1 MRNYNTMRHI
11 AFLFAILSI
20 SVSVKAQSILKSP
33 TEIEMPNQIISIQR
47 DSILKAFT
55 IDFNGDNK
63 LDYIITV
70 QPSKDYESL
79 YQEYWYT
86 SDYRFY
92 KKVNQFDGDF
102 DFKFFVNLDNDSI
115 PEIVRATGFSD
126 GIDYYVTRQ
135 DTLLK
140 SEKILFYFIPI
151 IKKEVENR
159 IGYYWGYPKSLRSI
173 IINTIS
179 RKKLLLCSINHSIM
193 RDGEIYHPENQRIFP
208 LLMFDG
214 NPQSNYSY
222 EAQIENSQWL
232 TIDEII
238 KSIKK

>member
-1 MRNYNTMRHI
+1 MRHI
-11 AFLFAILSI
+11 TILFAVFSI
-20 SVSVKAQSILKSP
+20 SVSVKSQTILKSP
-33 TEIEMPNQIISIQR
+33 TEIDIPNQIVNIQN

-92 KKVNQFDGDF
+92 RKVNQFDGDF
-102 DFKFFVNLDNDSI
+102 DLKYFVNLDNDSI

-126 GIDYYVTRQ
+126 GIDYFVTKQ
-135 DTLLK
+135 DTLK
-140 SEKILFYFIPI
+140 KNEEILFYFLPI
-151 IKKEVENR
+151 IKKEMENR
-159 IGYYWGYPKSLRSI
+159 MGYYWGYPKSLRSI
-173 IINTIS
+173 FINTIS
-179 RKKLLLCSINHSIM
+179 KKKLLLCSINHIIV
-193 RDGEIYHPENQRIFP
+193 RDGEIYYPENQRIFP
-208 LLMFDG
+208 ILMFDG